1 MDLTYSPKQKAF
13 RQEVRQWLA
22 ANLPSRPLASYD
34 TREGFEQHRQWPPQR
49 RRAWS
54 A

>member
-22 ANLPSRPLASYD
+22 DNLPATPLASYD
-34 TREGFEQHRQWPPQR
+34 SPR
-49 RRAWS
+49 
-54 A
+54 